1 MVKSMFEKKNVV
13 VTGSTGGLGSV
24 VVRYFLE
31 NGAKVFAVYRKGKK
45 FRKVFSD
52 ILKNKNFVGVKAEL
66 DDEKEVQKIFKFV
79 KKSGGVDFLI
89 NCAGGYFEDKMI
101 FELEEDEFD
110 EMIDINLRSAFLCSK
125 WALRDMIPRRSGR
138 IVNISALLAVKPS
151 PGKGAYIVSKAG
163 LIALTEVIAEEVKDF
178 NITCNAILPSII
190 ATEENK
196 RSMPGADFSRWVEPI
211 ELAKFI
217 GYLCSDDARSI
228 NGAVIKFPGG
238 V

>member
-1 MVKSMFEKKNVV
+1 MFDGKNVV

-31 NGAKVFAVYRKGKK
+31 NGAKVFAVYRKEKK
-45 FRKVFSD
+45 FKRVFEDILKSKNFFGVKADLVNESDVRKVFK
-52 ILKNKNFVGVKAEL
+52 LVRR
-66 DDEKEVQKIFKFV
+66 
-79 KKSGGVDFLI
+79 SGGVDFLI
-89 NCAGGYFEDKMI
+89 NCVGGYFEGKMI

-110 EMIDINLRSAFLCSK
+110 EMIDMNLRSAFLCSK
-125 WALRDMIPRRSGR
+125 WALRDMIPKRVGR

-151 PGKGAYIVSKAG
+151 PGKGAYVVSKAG

-178 NITCNAILPSII
+178 NITCNVILPSII
-190 ATEENK
+190 ATQENK

-211 ELAKFI
+211 DLAKFI
-217 GYLCSDDARSI
+217 GYLCSDDARGI

-238 V
+238 I

>member
-1 MVKSMFEKKNVV
+1 MFDGKNVV
-13 VTGSTGGLGSV
+13 VTGATGGLGSV

-45 FRKVFSD
+45 FKQVFKD
-52 ILKNKNFVGVKAEL
+52 VLKNKNLVGLKANLTNESDVK
-66 DDEKEVQKIFKFV
+66 KIFKYV
-79 KKSGGVDFLI
+79 RKSGGVDFLI
-89 NCAGGYFEDKMI
+89 NCVGGYSEGRMV

-110 EMIDINLRSAFLCSK
+110 EMLDLNLRSVFLCSK
-125 WALRDMIPRRSGR
+125 WALRDMIPKRKGR

-151 PGKGAYIVSKAG
+151 PGRGAYIISKAG

-178 NITCNAILPSII
+178 NVTCNVILPSII

-196 RSMPGADFSRWVEPI
+196 KAMPNADFSRWVEPL

-217 GYLCSDDARSI
+217 GYLCSDDASGI
-228 NGAVIKFPGG
+228 NGAVIKFPGKI
-238 V
+238 